1 MSLNN
6 EPCMTRLTLTD
17 LKPVKFHYFP
27 FMNSLDKCDGRFN
40 NDFGDGSSTKVYAPS
55 KTTKGVNVKVFNM
68 ITTQQKMLHAI

>member
-6 EPCMTRLTLTD
+6 EPYMTRLTLID

-27 FMNSLDKCDGRFN
+27 FMNSLDKC
-40 NDFGDGSSTKVYAPS
+40 DGSSTKVYAPS

-68 ITTQQKMLHAI
+68 ITTQQKMLYAI